1 MPRLPRLL
9 LAVAALVWAGVQAP
23 APLRAEGAQLDGLM
37 APELVFPDG
46 LNGITRGTTLSSFR
60 GKVVWIKFWLRD
72 CPRCQKTLP
81 DVQRLHE
88 LYAGSGLVVLTVV
101 HSYLP
106 DQVRPFLT
114 QKGYTFPV
122 GCDPT
127 GTLAAAYQVNHR
139 PTDYVVGAAGR
150 VRSSNGAPLE
160 VILSE
165 LAQLRVRELG
175 RLPPGLEAVRAAVEA
190 WDYAAAWKAA
200 QAAAQA
206 PEASDEVRAFA
217 ERFSA
222 LAQQRLE
229 QRIETANAHWRRKE
243 LPEARELLEGLAR
256 AAQGTPFKT
265 RTGEALE
272 AFRAAVG
279 G

>member
-1 MPRLPRLL
+1 MPSLPRLL
-9 LAVAALVWAGVQAP
+9 LVLAASAWAGVHAP

-46 LNGITRGTTLSSFR
+46 LNGISRGTTLSSFR

-81 DVQRLHE
+81 DAQRLHE

-139 PTDYVVGAAGR
+139 PTDYVIGVAGR

-160 VILSE
+160 VLLSE

-175 RLPPGLEAVRAAVEA
+175 RLPAQLEAVRAGVEA
-190 WDYAAAWKAA
+190 WDYGSAWKAA
-200 QAAAQA
+200 QAAAKA
-206 PEASDEVRAFA
+206 PEATDEVRAFA
-217 ERFSA
+217 DRFTA
-222 LAQQRLE
+222 LAQQRVE
-229 QRIETANAHWRRKE
+229 QRIETANVHWKRKE
-243 LPEARELLEGLAR
+243 LAEARELLEGLAR
-256 AAQGTPFKT
+256 TAQGTPFEART
-265 RTGEALE
+265 REAFE